1 MILRIENEGETKK
14 GSDIAMLVL
23 EYLQEFDEGNIIE
36 HSFLLDVL
44 Q

>member
-23 EYLQEFDEGNIIE
+23 AD
-36 HSFLLDVL
+36 DVPL
-44 Q
+44 TPR